1 MLGLQHRYSALKS
14 GGDAERSERMGGK
27 REESRSPAAGM
38 SREMAVATRQSS
50 LIKLCPELPLLL
62 ESHTQ
67 AVAYSLEDHHE
78 GMQARMG
85 ALAAICVISP
95 VGLLA

>member
-1 MLGLQHRYSALKS
+1 M
-14 GGDAERSERMGGK
+14 DGK

-38 SREMAVATRQSS
+38 SREMAVAIRQLSLIRQSS

-62 ESHTQ
+62 LSRTQ
-67 AVAYSLEDHHE
+67 AVAYSLEDHHKE
-78 GMQARMG
+78 MQAQMG

-95 VGLLA
+95 VRLLA